1 MEPNDFNT
9 GSGILVGL
17 GFTLISISFG
27 IQQLIKAWRNNA
39 AESALVKMMQEEL
52 ARMSQQNTA
61 LSNEIGNLQT
71 ELIRLSQQL
80 TDLTIENQK
89 LQVEVSILN
98 KEIAR
103 LHILMSEPINIGAKK

>member
-1 MEPNDFNT
+1 MEPNDFNN

-61 LSNEIGNLQT
+61 LSTEIGSLQT

-89 LQVEVSILN
+89 LQLEVSILN

-103 LHILMSEPINIGAKK
+103 LHMLMSEPISIGARR

>member
-1 MEPNDFNT
+1 METIDVNN

-17 GFTLISISFG
+17 VLTIVSISFG
-27 IQQLIKAWRNNA
+27 LQQLVKTWKSNG
-39 AESALVKMMQEEL
+39 AETALLKMMQEEL
-52 ARMSQQNTA
+52 ARMNTQNTA
-61 LSNEIGNLQT
+61 LSTEIGSLQT

-89 LQVEVSILN
+89 LQLEVSILN

-103 LHILMSEPINIGAKK
+103 LHTLMSEPGSKGVKL

>member
-27 IQQLIKAWRNNA
+27 IQQLVKAWRNTE
-39 AESALVKMMQEEL
+39 AESALVKMMQIEL

-89 LQVEVSILN
+89 LQLEVSILN

-103 LHILMSEPINIGAKK
+103 LHILMSEPISIGAKK